1 MSDELE
7 DLRQQVARLEVENRE
22 IAQKLFD
29 HYEWSRRMRKLLHEE
44 IQSLRNISLEYQ
56 FLEFFKRHYIKTT
69 GLPRKALLEDA
80 GALKISL
87 VIAPLKDTPEF
98 EAWFRAILRQDHEN
112 FDLIVVLGRSFPELP
127 VLAEAPEKAKIVRVS
142 DELSE
147 AERVRAGFGY
157 RSGAICGFIRET
169 DWLYPGSLKNVASFF
184 LDNIAAQVMTPSA
197 LSVLDEFLVLANTPA
212 ETVFLDLWNFS
223 FARFSGVF
231 FRREAFE
238 VIHGIDAEAG
248 KAWEYATMLRFARSF
263 NLKRCEATIFFSV
276 GRDSDTTEIAEAD
289 SFDAVRTSFERIIWK
304 PEWFRQRLRSLVKD
318 WRTKLFSRRVPLWF
332 PVAKLPD
339 PRISRID
346 RNDLSVTVRC
356 PITDEV
362 VDRFLFSL
370 ALCPPSEAQIVD
382 VYYSSRSSLAALRRR
397 RVREPLPK
405 MDVSVFGEASSRK
418 SRWKFLIP
426 AVAGS
431 AVSRVSSSP
440 IALPELDEV
449 GFAASYA
456 AIANSLLAH
465 SNEPAGEA
473 LWLGDVRYW
482 PESHAAGL
490 PTYAEKHEWDA
501 LPGLAI
507 VNFAQMQEWEFL
519 KDRTEDL
526 ASRYSLIHLAG
537 VLQYC
542 SRPRYL
548 LRVLASALQYG
559 GLLLIS
565 TPNLDSEQLAIAGPG
580 WSHWEPDR
588 AQFIFGV
595 QSLRDLL
602 RHCGFE
608 EKALLSFSYS
618 PGTKVTGRAIASGKS
633 LRQDLFLGLF
643 SKIY

>member
-7 DLRQQVARLEVENRE
+7 DLRQQVTRLKVENRE
-22 IAQKLFD
+22 ISQKLFD

-44 IQSLRNISLEYQ
+44 IQILRNISLEYQ

-69 GLPRKALLEDA
+69 GLSRRALLEDT

-87 VIAPLKDTPEF
+87 VIAPPNDTSEF
-98 EAWFRAILRQDHEN
+98 EAWFRGILRQDHEN

-127 VLAEAPEKAKIVRVS
+127 VLAEAPDKAKIVRVS

-147 AERVRAGFGY
+147 AERVRAGFAY
-157 RSGAICGFIRET
+157 RSGSICGFIRET

-184 LDNIAAQVMTPSA
+184 ASNIAAQVMTPLAVSVMDQFLA
-197 LSVLDEFLVLANTPA
+197 LTNTPS
-212 ETVFLDLWNFS
+212 EWVFLDLWNSS

-238 VIHGIDAEAG
+238 EIHGIDAEAG

-263 NLKRCEATIFFSV
+263 NLKRCEATIFFSLA
-276 GRDSDTTEIAEAD
+276 RDSETTEIAAAD
-289 SFDAVRTSFERIIWK
+289 SYDSVRTSFERIIWK
-304 PEWFRQRLRSLVKD
+304 PEWFRQRLRSLLKD
-318 WRTKLFSRRVPLWF
+318 WRTKLVSRRVPLWF
-332 PVAKLPD
+332 PVAKIPES
-339 PRISRID
+339 RISRID
-346 RNDLSVTVRC
+346 GIDLSVTIRC
-356 PITDEV
+356 PITDEI

-382 VYYSSRSSLAALRRR
+382 VYYSTRSSLAALRRR
-397 RVREPLPK
+397 RVRESLPK
-405 MDVSVFGEASSRK
+405 MDGSVFGEASSGK
-418 SRWKFLIP
+418 SRWKYLIP
-426 AVAGS
+426 TAAGP
-431 AVSRVSSSP
+431 AVSCISP
-440 IALPELDEV
+440 TPAALRDFDEV
-449 GFAASYA
+449 GFAASYTM
-456 AIANSLLAH
+456 ITNSLLSHA
-465 SNEPAGEA
+465 NQPAGEA
-473 LWLGDVRYW
+473 LWLGDIRYR
-482 PESHAAGL
+482 PESNAAGL
-490 PTYAEKHEWDA
+490 PTYAEKHYWDA

-526 ASRYSLIHLAG
+526 ASQFSLIHLAG

-565 TPNLDSEQLAIAGPG
+565 TPNLDSERLGVAGPG
-580 WSHWEPDR
+580 WRHWEPDR

-595 QSLRDLL
+595 QSLRNLL

-608 EKALLSFSYS
+608 EKTLLSFSYS
-618 PGTKVTGRAIASGKS
+618 HGAKATGRVIASGKS
-633 LRQDLFLGLF
+633 LRQDLLLGLF